1 MPWDCRRVLQSL
13 QSLTSQVTKNIIIA
27 TFISSILGF
36 AMIGG
41 AVYWQ
46 LESAGGVAA
55 STGPANRSY
64 AAEELAQY
72 DGKPGNQCL
81 VAVDGDVY
89 LIEGFALW
97 SMGEHLPSGG
107 RARCGLDLTE
117 VIDESPHGR
126 SKLQLLKK
134 VGVLE

>member
-1 MPWDCRRVLQSL
+1 M
-13 QSLTSQVTKNIIIA
+13 TKTIAAA
-27 TFISSILGF
+27 TFVSLILGF

-46 LESAGGVAA
+46 LSATGTPAA
-55 STGPANRSY
+55 AGTAGTAAGTETTNRSY
-64 AAEELAQY
+64 TLEELAQY
-72 DGKPGNQCL
+72 DGGDDNQCL

-97 SMGEHLPSGG
+97 VGGEHVTSGG
-107 RARCGLDLTE
+107 RARCGFDLTE

-126 SKLQLLKK
+126 SKLELLKK
-134 VGVLE
+134 VGTLE

>member
-1 MPWDCRRVLQSL
+1 M
-13 QSLTSQVTKNIIIA
+13 TKSIAAA
-27 TFISSILGF
+27 TFVSLILGF
-36 AMIGG
+36 AMIAG

-46 LESAGGVAA
+46 ISANNLGSADTAA
-55 STGPANRSY
+55 VGTEQPVNRSY
-64 AAEELAQY
+64 TLEELGGY
-72 DGKPGNQCL
+72 DGGADNQCL

-97 SMGEHLPSGG
+97 AAGEHLPSGG

-134 VGVLE
+134 VGTLA

>member
-1 MPWDCRRVLQSL
+1 MVGL
-13 QSLTSQVTKNIIIA
+13 
-27 TFISSILGF
+27 
-36 AMIGG
+36 AMIAG

-46 LESAGGVAA
+46 LTATSSKNDTGEYVGAESAY
-55 STGPANRSY
+55 RSY
-64 AAEELAQY
+64 TPEMLSRY
-72 DGKPGNQCL
+72 DGKDGNQCL

-89 LIEGFALW
+89 LIQGFTLW
-97 SMGEHLPSGG
+97 QMGEHIPSGG

-134 VGVLE
+134 VGTLG